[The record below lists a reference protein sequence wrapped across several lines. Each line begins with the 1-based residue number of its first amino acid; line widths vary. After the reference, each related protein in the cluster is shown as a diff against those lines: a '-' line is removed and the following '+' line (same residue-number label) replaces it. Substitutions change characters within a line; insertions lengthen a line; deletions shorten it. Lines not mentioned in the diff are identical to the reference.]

1 MKGVRLKQTDQ
12 QYLLHELAYKTMMA
26 KATRKSG
33 KKVKPVY
40 RNFKQFFDYDKS
52 LKEVLGEEKKEDQ
65 YADLSR
71 FVVAKAN
78 HGNHGKD

>member
-1 MKGVRLKQTDQ
+1 
-12 QYLLHELAYKTMMA
+12 MMA

-33 KKVKPVY
+33 KKMKPVY
-40 RNFKQFFDYDKS
+40 RNFKQFFDYDKA

-78 HGNHGKD
+78 HGKD